1 MRVRPLS
8 LMHFR
13 RSGGGRH
20 LLAASSV
27 PIVVVGV
34 PLTDVAC
41 WCGLMHRS
49 SVGVAPNSPGVALGP
64 KRAAG
69 VAGIANWTS
78 SPRSVRSR
86 SITSVGSSADTGTR
100 FAPPACTH

>member
-1 MRVRPLS
+1 M
-8 LMHFR
+8 
-13 RSGGGRH
+13 
-20 LLAASSV
+20 AASSV

-41 WCGLMHRS
+41 WCGLTHRS
-49 SVGVAPNSPGVALGP
+49 SVGVAPKSPGVALGP
-64 KRAAG
+64 KREAG

-100 FAPPACTH
+100 FAPPACAH